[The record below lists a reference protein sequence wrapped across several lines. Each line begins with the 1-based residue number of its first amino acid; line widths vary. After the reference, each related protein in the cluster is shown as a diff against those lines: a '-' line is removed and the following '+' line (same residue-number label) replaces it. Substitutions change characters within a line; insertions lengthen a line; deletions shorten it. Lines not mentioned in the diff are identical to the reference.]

1 MGCTLIA
8 QPKAS
13 QLRVTGVTYPA
24 TSRVISRTNAVRL
37 DRKPFLLEILGAG
50 VLGVT
55 SVHCV
60 SIHFRKFG
68 QRERNGGRRGNAAWE
83 DVRWPLFRP
92 TMRPDF
98 CLTSFGMLTVVVSWS
113 WFGW

>member
-60 SIHFRKFG
+60 SIHFGSVENLGSGSGTEGVEGTRRGKTYG
-68 QRERNGGRRGNAAWE
+68 GPCSGRR
-83 DVRWPLFRP
+83 
-92 TMRPDF
+92 
-98 CLTSFGMLTVVVSWS
+98 
-113 WFGW
+113 